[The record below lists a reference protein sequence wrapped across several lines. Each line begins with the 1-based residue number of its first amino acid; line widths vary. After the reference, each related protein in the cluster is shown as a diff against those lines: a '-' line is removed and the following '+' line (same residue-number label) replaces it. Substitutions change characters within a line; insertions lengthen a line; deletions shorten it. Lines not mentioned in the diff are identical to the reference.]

1 MCFELFFWK
10 EGKKGYRKEGGW
22 ERILVFIDV
31 RINRR
36 VIFGFKEFVKFFEI
50 Y

>member
-1 MCFELFFWK
+1 MCFELFSWK
-10 EGKKGYRKEGGW
+10 EGKKGHRKEGGW
-22 ERILVFIDV
+22 ERTLVSIDV

-36 VIFGFKEFVKFFEI
+36 VIFGFKELVKFFET